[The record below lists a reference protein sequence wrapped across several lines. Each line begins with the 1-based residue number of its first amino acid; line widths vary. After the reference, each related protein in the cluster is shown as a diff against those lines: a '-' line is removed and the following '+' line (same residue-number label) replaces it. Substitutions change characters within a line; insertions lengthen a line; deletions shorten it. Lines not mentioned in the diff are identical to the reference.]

1 MNHLFKY
8 LRENNDEIWPN
19 WAHWNVWP
27 PHSVLNG
34 SCRDFRWKAKKD
46 ILMQNKHDSFH
57 QLFVSV
63 LIGILA
69 RKKKQAT
76 LSRKSY
82 SRAFSEKE
90 NWSPESWSNL
100 HAYENMKHM
109 QVFSSYLKTN
119 TSVHMIIAAHT
130 HFFNSLS
137 WSMWCI
143 KRALLY
149 PQSVTYCI
157 FYI

>member
-1 MNHLFKY
+1 MAPVVTS
-8 LRENNDEIWPN
+8 DEKQRKMFWCKIN
-19 WAHWNVWP
+19 MIHFQ
-27 PHSVLNG
+27 L
-34 SCRDFRWKAKKD
+34 KAV
-46 ILMQNKHDSFH
+46 FH

-119 TSVHMIIAAHT
+119 ASVHMIIAAHT